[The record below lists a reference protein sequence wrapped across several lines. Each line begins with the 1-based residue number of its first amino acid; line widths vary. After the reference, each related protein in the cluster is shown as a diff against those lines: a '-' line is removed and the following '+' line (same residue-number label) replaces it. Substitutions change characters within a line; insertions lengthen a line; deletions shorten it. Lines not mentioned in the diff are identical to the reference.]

1 MNEAP
6 VAEQK
11 QIFEAFLD
19 AAGID
24 AVNALIAKHKSNAAV
39 TQQLAL
45 DASKLVTTS
54 RQRLAQQS
62 SAGFVKRLTSAISG
76 KTSENQLLN
85 QTDMLQ
91 MQKFAWH
98 YLQQLQHQNLI
109 NSQAIAVIRNNL
121 GTMNETII
129 ETRDFLEQAVD
140 RIDQRLRHVENN
152 TSFNNWA
159 LHIEANKRQWKS
171 TPKILL
177 ILRLTYD
184 FMRSHPGVTLSAR
197 DVGNYLVN
205 TLEKL
210 DVNCDEEVKLIDF
223 IGDLIDQIAFPGI
236 DQYRHMIQLSF
247 DEHIV
252 DSHFVQKNIS
262 GTGFNALYF
271 LSDQYERIVDLT
283 SDSELCNSDAA
294 REKIIS
300 KFFGKEFSGLS
311 TSYSI
316 RHLMYEIIGG
326 SQVAIDV
333 YMDQHGL
340 NPTPEVAAEEP
351 PQEEPVT
358 LFPSLPD
365 IHAHT
370 FFDGKHTDESKR
382 SYLLL
387 LALCV
392 DTAASFNTPAL
403 EFITLLAAKA
413 GQPGL
418 REDILRLA
426 DNPRKLNEYHAAMLT
441 LLDDDQKKFTWL
453 LDAFFLLT
461 LAQEPIESPQI
472 KALLGTLKPVQFKE
486 SLPQLLAVIGDE
498 DASHVLAAALKLAQ
512 YTQGW
517 KNVIRYRK
525 LRFGDYFAD
534 AVKRLNA
541 ASWAGIRL
549 ISDMSEVYR
558 KGMEHSYFFSYSDGS
573 FLNNLTEK
581 AAATLCTQ
589 GRKSAMA
596 SLNEFRKKALDFL
609 SEQSYALHH
618 ANGVVA
624 RWSIPAFEFKDGIG
638 QADFDLDNAAENE
651 DWGDQFQLYYNQ
663 IEGTLNAFEDACG
676 NVMKQIEFFIE
687 GNFDQSVHA
696 IKEQRRAEYLSQQ
709 QREKLEKQSVT
720 ISRDGKE
727 HLFAIDWQR
736 VEHPPCDPE
745 QINHI
750 KTDGNI
756 WLIAASIDSDDVFY
770 RSEDGVNWLQIQID
784 APQFKV
790 WLDSISVVNGIW
802 IIKNRALREGTRNE
816 GIYYSSDALV
826 WQHSE
831 GPGGANNSQLS
842 LNDGRLSNENIMYFK
857 GMWLWATT
865 QYQKYS
871 YVEKGLWSDS
881 TKTDS
886 YPKSVLFHAQTLDGP
901 WQRWDQT
908 PQLADGMEVKTMRSL
923 PGENALLAF
932 CEYNWSYQRNKK
944 KPETPPFVMYY
955 GAGKSWQ
962 TCDWDGDTRFSHSG
976 NQPLFSQLDGKLMYF
991 SSGDILVSAKG
1002 YDWRR
1007 HEATL
1012 HVDDHF
1018 QLQDVSIFTSNGS
1031 STLRLSQ
1038 DGNLFKE
1045 IALDDGVWRH
1055 LTANDGGIL
1064 GVHYANKHEETVLL
1078 VGRYICQASIG

>member
-6 VAEQK
+6 TAEQK
-11 QIFEAFLD
+11 QIFEASLEG
-19 AAGID
+19 AELD
-24 AVNALIAKHKSNAAV
+24 AVNALVAKHKSNSAV

-54 RQRLAQQS
+54 QQRLAQQS
-62 SAGFVKRLTSAISG
+62 GAGFVKRLACAISG

-85 QTDMLQ
+85 QMDMLQ

-140 RIDQRLRHVENN
+140 RIDQRLRNVENN
-152 TSFNNWA
+152 TSLNNWA

-184 FMRSHPGVTLSAR
+184 FMRSHPSVALCAR

-223 IGDLIDQIAFPGI
+223 IGELIDQIAFPGI
-236 DQYRHMIQLSF
+236 DQYRHMIELSF
-247 DEHIV
+247 DGHIV
-252 DSHFVQKNIS
+252 DSHFIQRNIS

-271 LSDQYERIVDLT
+271 LSDQYERIVDLS

-326 SQVAIDV
+326 SKVAIDV
-333 YMDQHGL
+333 YKDQHGL
-340 NPTPEVAAEEP
+340 NPTPEMATEEP
-351 PQEEPVT
+351 LPEETVT

-370 FFDGKHTDESKR
+370 FFDGKHSDESKR
-382 SYLLL
+382 NYLLL

-392 DTAASFNTPAL
+392 DTTASFNAPAL
-403 EFITLLAAKA
+403 EFIALLAAK
-413 GQPGL
+413 GSQSGV

-426 DNPRKLNEYHAAMLT
+426 DNPRKLNEYQASMLT

-461 LAQEPIESPQI
+461 LAQKPIESPQI
-472 KALLGTLKPVQFKE
+472 KALLGALKPAQLKE
-486 SLPQLLAVIGDE
+486 SLPQLLAVISDDE
-498 DASHVLAAALKLAQ
+498 SRVLEAALKLAPC
-512 YTQGW
+512 TQGW
-517 KNVIRYRK
+517 KNVIRYRN
-525 LRFGDYFAD
+525 LRFSGYFAD
-534 AVKRLNA
+534 TVKRLND
-541 ASWAGIRL
+541 ASWAGMSL
-549 ISDMSEVYR
+549 ISDANEVYQ

-573 FLNNLTEK
+573 FLDNLAEK

-589 GRKSAMA
+589 GRKSAMTN
-596 SLNEFRKKALDFL
+596 LNEYRKKALDFL
-609 SEQSYALHH
+609 SEHRYALNH

-624 RWSIPAFEFKDGIG
+624 RWSIPDFEFKDSIG
-638 QADFDLDNAAENE
+638 HGDFDLDNAAENE
-651 DWGDQFQLYYNQ
+651 DWGNQFQHYYNQ
-663 IEGTLNAFEDACG
+663 IEGTLNAFEEACG
-676 NVMKQIEFFIE
+676 NAMKQIEFFIE
-687 GNFDQSVHA
+687 GNFDKSVHTL
-696 IKEQRRAEYLSQQ
+696 KEQRRAEYLRQQ
-709 QREKLEKQSVT
+709 QREKLAKQSVT
-720 ISRDGKE
+720 INRDGKE
-727 HLFAIDWQR
+727 HMFSTDWQR
-736 VEHPPCDPE
+736 VEHPPCAPE

-750 KTDGNI
+750 KTDGKI
-756 WLIAASIDSDDVFY
+756 WLIAANIDSDDVFY
-770 RSEDGVNWLQIQID
+770 RSEDGVNWRQIQID
-784 APQFKV
+784 VPQFKV
-790 WLDSISVVNGIW
+790 WLDSISVVNGMW
-802 IIKNRALREGTRNE
+802 IIKNRAQRKGTRDE

-826 WQHSE
+826 WQHSN
-831 GPGGANNSQLS
+831 GPGGAANSQLS
-842 LNDGRLSNENIMYFK
+842 LNDGCLSYGNIMYFR

-865 QYQKYS
+865 QYQKYT
-871 YVEKGLWSDS
+871 YIEKGFWSDS
-881 TKTDS
+881 AKTGS
-886 YPKSVLFHAQTLDGP
+886 YPKSVLFYAQTLDGP

-908 PQLADGMEVKTMRSL
+908 PQLNDGVEVKTIRSL

-932 CEYNWSYQRNKK
+932 CEYNWSYQRDKK
-944 KPETPPFVMYY
+944 KPDTPPFVMYY

-962 TCDWDGDTRFSHSG
+962 ICDWDGDTRFSHSG

-1002 YDWRR
+1002 YDWHR

-1012 HVDDHF
+1012 RVDDHF
-1018 QLQDVSIFTSNGS
+1018 QLQDLSLFTSNGGS
-1031 STLRLSQ
+1031 ALRLSQ
-1038 DGNLFKE
+1038 DGKLFKE
-1045 IALDDGVWRH
+1045 IALEDGVWRH
-1055 LTANDGGIL
+1055 LTANDGGML

-1078 VGRYICQASIG
+1078 VGRYILQELIE

>member
-6 VAEQK
+6 TVEQK
-11 QIFEAFLD
+11 QIFEASLEGAEF
-19 AAGID
+19 D
-24 AVNALIAKHKSNAAV
+24 AVNALVAKHKYNSAV

-54 RQRLAQQS
+54 QQRLAQQS
-62 SAGFVKRLTSAISG
+62 GAGFVKRLACAISG
-76 KTSENQLLN
+76 KTSEDQLLN
-85 QTDMLQ
+85 QMDMLQ

-98 YLQQLQHQNLI
+98 YLQQLQYQNLI

-184 FMRSHPGVTLSAR
+184 FMRSHPSVALCTR
-197 DVGNYLVN
+197 DIGNYLVN

-223 IGDLIDQIAFPGI
+223 ISELIDQIAFPGI
-236 DQYRHMIQLSF
+236 DQYRNMIDLSF
-247 DEHIV
+247 DGHIV
-252 DSHFVQKNIS
+252 DSHFIQKNIS

-333 YMDQHGL
+333 YKDQHGL
-340 NPTPEVAAEEP
+340 NPILEVAAGKPPPEET
-351 PQEEPVT
+351 VT
-358 LFPSLPD
+358 LLPSLPD

-370 FFDGKHTDESKR
+370 FFDGKQSDESKR

-392 DTAASFNTPAL
+392 DTAASFNAQAL
-403 EFITLLAAKA
+403 EFIALLAAK
-413 GQPGL
+413 GSQPGV

-426 DNPRKLNEYHAAMLT
+426 DNPRKLNEYQATMLT

-461 LAQEPIESPQI
+461 LAQKPIESPQI
-472 KALLGTLKPVQFKE
+472 KALLGALKPTQLKE
-486 SLPQLLAVIGDE
+486 SLPQLLAIIGDDDE
-498 DASHVLAAALKLAQ
+498 SRVLEAALKLAPC
-512 YTQGW
+512 TQGW
-517 KNVIRYRK
+517 ENVIRYRK
-525 LRFGDYFAD
+525 LRFSGYFAD

-541 ASWAGIRL
+541 ASWAGMSL
-549 ISDMSEVYR
+549 ISDMSKVYV

-573 FLNNLTEK
+573 FLDRLTEK

-589 GRKSAMA
+589 GRKSAMS
-596 SLNEFRKKALDFL
+596 SLNESRKKALDFL
-609 SEQSYALHH
+609 SEHRYALHH
-618 ANGVVA
+618 ANGVVG
-624 RWSIPAFEFKDGIG
+624 RWNIPNFEFKDDIG
-638 QADFDLDNAAENE
+638 HSDFNLDNAAENE
-651 DWGDQFQLYYNQ
+651 DWGDQFQRYYNQ
-663 IEGTLNAFEDACG
+663 IEGTLNAFEEACG

-687 GNFDQSVHA
+687 GNFDKSVHA
-696 IKEQRRAEYLSQQ
+696 IKEQKRAEYLSQQ
-709 QREKLEKQSVT
+709 QREKLAKQSVT
-720 ISRDGKE
+720 ISRNGKE
-727 HLFAIDWQR
+727 HMFATDWQR
-736 VEHPPCDPE
+736 VEYPPCDPE

-750 KTDGNI
+750 KTDGKI
-756 WLIAASIDSDDVFY
+756 WLIAAKIDSDDAFY
-770 RSEDGVNWLQIQID
+770 RSEDGVNWRQIQID
-784 APQFKV
+784 VPQFKV
-790 WLDSISVVNGIW
+790 WLDSISVVNGMW
-802 IIKNRALREGTRNE
+802 IIKNRSLREGTRDE

-826 WQHSE
+826 WQHSA
-831 GPGGANNSQLS
+831 GPGGAKNSQLS
-842 LNDGRLSNENIMYFK
+842 LNDGHLSYENIMYFK
-857 GMWLWATT
+857 GMWLWVTT
-865 QYQKYS
+865 QYQKYT
-871 YVEKGLWSDS
+871 YIEKGIWSDS

-886 YPKSVLFHAQTLDGP
+886 YPKSILFSAQTLDGP

-908 PQLADGMEVKTMRSL
+908 PQLNDGVEVKTMRSL

-932 CEYNWSYQRNKK
+932 CEYSWSYQRNKK
-944 KPETPPFVMYY
+944 KPDTPPFVMYY

-962 TCDWDGDTRFSHSG
+962 TCDWDSDTRFSHSG
-976 NQPLFSQLDGKLMYF
+976 NKPLFSQLDGKLMYF
-991 SSGDILVSAKG
+991 SSGDILVSTKG

-1018 QLQDVSIFTSNGS
+1018 QLQDLSLFTSNGGS
-1031 STLRLSQ
+1031 ALRLSQ
-1038 DGNLFKE
+1038 DGKLFKE
-1045 IALDDGVWRH
+1045 IALEDGVWRH
-1055 LTANDGGIL
+1055 LTANDGGML

-1078 VGRYICQASIG
+1078 VGRYILQELIE